1 MRFQTKYNYERRFY
15 IVKKI
20 VTIVLASVMLVFVA
34 VVANA
39 AVGVVVEAR
48 KVDNQPNL
56 EVIDSSWGEPVLK
69 GITSASENCYSWT
82 FYESDYEDR
91 AMADGVGTAGTGPN
105 GRRTWHPEDEPM
117 DVWMLWDDNYFYFA
131 FRTKDYDIAGAET
144 AQRGDGAQLYI
155 KPLDLVENPY
165 DGVTTFDDHG
175 VYDPYWYVWALGFDD
190 WTTATA
196 IREPGAV
203 ITAAGAL
210 DPAPIINVDPSQVG
224 DDTMECIIAIPFSNL
239 VLRKADLANL
249 ANKEFAIT
257 FLRVSNGTKVCTT
270 PSGNEST
277 SRGIYGGILWGKYLA
292 DNPHDNKYKNPTCK
306 SLNTVILRD
315 SSYVPTETEETI
327 PPTTEETGTEAA
339 PNLDGVSSWALTEV
353 EAGIKEGLVPENL
366 RANYTSP
373 VSRGAVAGMFINL
386 IEKATGKTIDEV
398 MAEKGVSI
406 TEGVFED
413 TTDRNVLAANALGI
427 INGTSKTKFSP
438 NGTLKRAQIAAI
450 INRVAR
456 VLGIETEGFTHEFND
471 ITDNYAWADSELGWP
486 VHAGIINGVGQ
497 GRFNPGGDLT
507 TEQAILIT
515 YRGLNALK

>member
-1 MRFQTKYNYERRFY
+1 M
-15 IVKKI
+15 KKI
-20 VTIVLASVMLVFVA
+20 VTIVLAAVMLVFVA
-34 VVANA
+34 VAANA

-48 KVDNQPNL
+48 KVDQQPNL
-56 EVIDSSWGEPVLK
+56 EFIDSSWGEPVLT

-91 AMADGVGTAGTGPN
+91 AMASYNAETGQYGHGGTGEN

-117 DVWMLWDDNYFYFA
+117 DVWMLWDNEYFYFA
-131 FRTKDYDIAGAET
+131 FKTKDYDIAGAET
-144 AQRGDGAQLYI
+144 AQRGDGAQLFI
-155 KPLDLVENPY
+155 KPLELVENPY
-165 DGVTTFDDHG
+165 DGITTYDEHG
-175 VYDPYWYVWALGFDD
+175 VYDPFWYVWALGFDD
-190 WTTATA
+190 WSTATA

-203 ITAAGAL
+203 TTAAGAL
-210 DPAPIINVDPSQVG
+210 DPAPMINVDPSQVG
-224 DDTMECIIAIPFSNL
+224 DDTMECIIAIPLSNL

-257 FLRVSNGTKVCTT
+257 FLRVSNGTKVCTDYR
-270 PSGNEST
+270 GGEAT
-277 SRGIYGGILWGKYLA
+277 SKGIYGGVMWGKYLA

-315 SSYVPTETEETI
+315 SDYVPADTEDTTPTEDTKVETPI
-327 PPTTEETGTEAA
+327 
-339 PNLDGVSSWALTEV
+339 NLDGVSSWALTEV
-353 EAGIKEGLVPENL
+353 EAGINEGLVPENL
-366 RANYTSP
+366 QANYTSP

-438 NGTLKRAQIAAI
+438 DGTLKRAQIAAI

-471 ITDNYAWADSELGWP
+471 ITDNYTWADSELGWP

-515 YRGLNALK
+515 YRGLNALKK